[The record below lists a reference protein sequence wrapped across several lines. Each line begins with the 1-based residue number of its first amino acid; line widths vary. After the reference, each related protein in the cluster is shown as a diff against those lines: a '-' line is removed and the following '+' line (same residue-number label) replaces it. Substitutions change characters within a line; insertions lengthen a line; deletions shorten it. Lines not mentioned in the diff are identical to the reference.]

1 MLNRNLIYSYVYTQ
15 KDKDLEVFRDILIR
29 VKEETFK
36 SSSKL
41 HFVFLP
47 CWKRYGRNINQEKF
61 ESREK
66 VLSIVKQLDIPIIDI
81 HKVFYSHP
89 DPLSLFPF
97 RSRNHYN
104 SNGYALVAKTI
115 NDYLLNE

>member
-1 MLNRNLIYSYVYTQ
+1 MQVLKLIN
-15 KDKDLEVFRDILIR
+15 DI
-29 VKEETFK
+29 
-36 SSSKL
+36 
-41 HFVFLP
+41 
-47 CWKRYGRNINQEKF
+47 N
-61 ESREK
+61 
-66 VLSIVKQLDIPIIDI
+66 IPIIDI

-97 RSRNHYN
+97 RSQNHYN